1 METTVVTNVNEVKNT
16 TVKISIYN
24 GSVKVKH
31 SYSTN
36 QFCSNEAKNFVYNT
50 LDKIITNQNKLK
62 KLGLKNNF
70 FGLSQFKNNIIE
82 IDVIENFETRT
93 IASGIEFKLSQL
105 QKIENEIDKKQAFD
119 IIFDTQF
126 SNIQNSIL
134 IE

>member
-1 METTVVTNVNEVKNT
+1 MEATVATNVNEVKNT

-24 GSVKVKH
+24 GNVKVKH

-36 QFCSNEAKNFVYNT
+36 QFCSNEAKDFVYNT

-82 IDVIENFETRT
+82 IDLIENFESKT
-93 IASGIEFKLSQL
+93 IASGIEFKVSQL
-105 QKIENEIDKKQAFD
+105 SKIENEVDKKEAFD
-119 IIFDTQF
+119 IIFETQF
-126 SNIQNSIL
+126 SNIQNDIL